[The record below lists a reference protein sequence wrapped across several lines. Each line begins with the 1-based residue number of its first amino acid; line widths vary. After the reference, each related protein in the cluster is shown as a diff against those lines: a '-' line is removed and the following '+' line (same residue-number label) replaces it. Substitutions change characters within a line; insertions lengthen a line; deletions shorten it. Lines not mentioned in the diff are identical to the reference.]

1 MKDRTKL
8 IYNLNTAINK
18 VKNFSTPNFNN
29 VFSRQYSEDIIFNML
44 DSKNNNYAFIF
55 GDFNKLRTINELYGH
70 EYGTKIMQMALDL
83 IKKDLPQNSIM
94 FRLGGDEF
102 GFILFD
108 KNEKDCTEYIERINN
123 TLKSHAQSISGLS
136 IELVATDSSKGTINT
151 QINLADEQINKIK
164 SSRKKLD
171 TPIQVSSE
179 SFIPLGI
186 PSNISDEE
194 KNVWTSI
201 NNHINTLTYN
211 FLQDLRPSKEF
222 VFEKEQ
228 IKDASH
234 FIIDSICAL
243 VNEKISGKEILK
255 SNYDVPEDYNI
266 EYNLNLKNNISPDTA
281 QLIHKLITEPNT
293 VHLDILSDNAIN
305 ELTNK
310 INLLTED
317 LIIDHKSGFFNKSY
331 LKTFLIPEL
340 RKSDT
345 DLYASFVTTSEI
357 KLSNSAYGYDFT
369 DYRLDKTNK
378 LFQDSI
384 LKNLNYNDTS
394 FDANPNT
401 THIVS
406 YGAGNFVLIYPK
418 DLKDNIEKN
427 LGETISQINASSNI
441 QDPYSSL
448 KMSYAP
454 VSKKDNNKINKNS
467 DTDFIYSIKKI
478 NDIADFNKDYLKKEL
493 FNSTDVLLAFKK
505 LVSPLLDCYLALPN
519 AKTDINKKSIL
530 IENFHK
536 ALLNYE
542 VLHNTT
548 RHDKKTHGDT
558 SNVEQFGDL
567 EK

>member
-1 MKDRTKL
+1 MQDRTKL

-29 VFSRQYSEDIIFNML
+29 VFSRQYSEDILFNIL
-44 DSKNNNYAFIF
+44 DSKDINYAFIF

-70 EYGTKIMQMALDL
+70 EYGTKIMQIALNL

-94 FRLGGDEF
+94 FRIGGDEF
-102 GFILFD
+102 GFIIFD
-108 KNEKDCTEYIERINN
+108 KTEKDCKQYIEKINN
-123 TLKSHAQSISGLS
+123 TLKDNVSSISGIS
-136 IELVATDSSKGTINT
+136 IELVATDSSKGDINT
-151 QINLADEQINKIK
+151 QINLADEKINKIK

-171 TPIQVSSE
+171 TPIQVSSK
-179 SFIPLGI
+179 SFIPLGM

-194 KNVWTSI
+194 KKSWTNI
-201 NNHINTLTYN
+201 NNHINALTYN

-243 VNEKISGKEILK
+243 VNEKISDKEILK
-255 SNYDVPEDYNI
+255 SDYNI
-266 EYNLNLKNNISPDTA
+266 PENYNINYSLNLKYNISPDTA
-281 QLIHKLITEPNT
+281 QLIHRLITEPNS
-293 VHLDILSDNAIN
+293 VHLDILSDDAIKK
-305 ELTNK
+305 LTNK
-310 INLLTED
+310 INSLTED

-331 LKTFLIPEL
+331 LKSFLIPEL

-345 DLYASFVTTSEI
+345 DLYASFITTSEI

-369 DYRLDKTNK
+369 DYRIDKTNK
-378 LFQDSI
+378 LFKNFISRN
-384 LKNLNYNDTS
+384 LKYNNNS

-401 THIVS
+401 THVVS

-418 DLKDNIEKN
+418 DLKDEIEKN
-427 LGETISQINASSNI
+427 VSETISQINSISDI
-441 QDPYSSL
+441 HDPYSSL

-454 VSKKDNNKINKNS
+454 VSEKDNNKINKNS
-467 DTDFIYSIKKI
+467 DTDFVYSIKSI
-478 NDIADFNKDYLKKEL
+478 NDMADFNKDSLKKEL
-493 FNSTDVLLAFKK
+493 FNSNDVLLAFKK
-505 LVSPLLDCYLALPN
+505 LVAPLLDSYLELPD
-519 AKTDINKKSIL
+519 AKTDITKKRIL

-548 RHDKKTHGDT
+548 RHSKKTHGDI
-558 SNVEQFGDL
+558 SNTNSL
-567 EK
+567 EYFEK

>member
-1 MKDRTKL
+1 MQDRTKL

-18 VKNFSTPNFNN
+18 VKNFSTPSFNN
-29 VFSRQYSEDIIFNML
+29 VFSRQYSEDILFNIL
-44 DSKNNNYAFIF
+44 DSKDINYAFIF

-70 EYGTKIMQMALDL
+70 EYGTKIMQITLDL
-83 IKKDLPQNSIM
+83 IKKNLPKNSIM

-102 GFILFD
+102 GFIIFD
-108 KNEKDCTEYIERINN
+108 KSADDCKQYIEKIHN
-123 TLKSHAQSISGLS
+123 TLKSHRQSISGLS
-136 IELVATDSSKGTINT
+136 IELVATDSSKGNINA
-151 QINLADEQINKIK
+151 QITLADEQINKIK
-164 SSRKKLD
+164 SSRKQID

-179 SFIPLGI
+179 SFVPLGI
-186 PSNISDEE
+186 PSNISNDEKKSWE
-194 KNVWTSI
+194 SI

-255 SNYDVPEDYNI
+255 SDYNI
-266 EYNLNLKNNISPDTA
+266 PKNYNINYNLNLKDKISPDTA
-281 QLIHKLITEPNT
+281 QLIHKLITNPNT
-293 VHLDILSDNAIN
+293 IHLDILSDNAIQK
-305 ELTNK
+305 LTST
-310 INLLTED
+310 INSLTED
-317 LIIDHKSGFFNKSY
+317 LIIDHKSGFFNKPY
-331 LKTFLIPEL
+331 LKSFLIPEL
-340 RKSDT
+340 KKSDT

-369 DYRLDKTNK
+369 DYRLDKTTN
-378 LFQDSI
+378 LFKDNI
-384 LKNLNYNDTS
+384 LGKIIYNDTS

-418 DLKDNIEKN
+418 ELKSNIEKN
-427 LGETISQINASSNI
+427 VNQTISQINTTSNL

-454 VSKKDNNKINKNS
+454 VSEKDNNKIDKTS
-467 DTDFIYSIKKI
+467 DTNFVYSIKKI
-478 NDIADFNKDYLKKEL
+478 NDMADFNKDYLKKEL

-505 LVSPLLDCYLALPN
+505 LVAPLLDSYLELPG
-519 AKTDINKKSIL
+519 AKTDITKKRIL

-542 VLHNTT
+542 ALHNNS
-548 RHDKKTHGDT
+548 RHNKKTHGDIPI
-558 SNVEQFGDL
+558 NEDVE
-567 EK
+567 K